1 MNKYALIGAKLGHSY
16 SAKIHNYVFNKLNI
30 KASYELIETLDLDD
44 FIKYAKANLK
54 GFNITI
60 PYKEQIL
67 PYLDYIDDEAKK
79 LANVNTV
86 KIIDNKLYGYNTDL
100 LGFIGMLDY
109 YKVDYENKNCYILGS
124 GGAAKTCY
132 YALSK
137 KAKNVCLVSRGK
149 TGNNIISYDDLNE
162 QDIDL
167 IVNATPVGMYPNVKM
182 CPVGLSILNKTKE
195 VVDLIYNPKQTEFL
209 KAKNSC
215 NNGLIMLILQALYAD
230 KIWEDI
236 DIKAELIKEVGD
248 LFE

>member
-137 KAKNVCLVSRGK
+137 KAKNVYLVSRSK

-182 CPVGLSILNKTKE
+182 CPVGLSILNKTEE

-209 KAKNSC
+209 KAKNSY